1 MYKYIQKILKNDA
14 KYQKKL
20 IKSPDQKLIDK

>member
-1 MYKYIQKILKNDA
+1 MYKYIQNVLKNDA
-14 KYQKKL
+14 KYQKIL